1 MEVQKDFKE
10 FLEYLNKN
18 NVEYVIVGAY
28 ALAFYGVPRYTG
40 DIDILINPSEDNAK
54 RLLKALR
61 EFGFGS
67 LDLKMN
73 DFTTTDNVIQLG
85 YAPVR
90 IDILTSISG
99 LTFEEVDKGKEEGM
113 YGDVPVYFIGKNE
126 YIRNKR
132 KIGRFKDLADLESL
146 GIDFEN

>member
-1 MEVQKDFKE
+1 MELQKDFKE

-54 RLLKALR
+54 KLLKALT

-67 LDLKMN
+67 LGLKTN